1 MFNVSKWGTRS
12 KLATR
17 IMPKDTELALI
28 DGHAARFYTG
38 SPDDWFYATLRD
50 GGQLEHV
57 KVTGVRDGKL
67 IVQRGQDG
75 TEARQFNTGTC
86 VEVEWNPAQVCEH
99 VRSCVLGFETTGI
112 RAGTYCFECKPCI
125 DVNKYGQ
132 ITAIREGKG
141 C

>member
-12 KLATR
+12 QLASG
-17 IMPKDTELALI
+17 IMPSDTKIELV
-28 DGHAARFYTG
+28 DGHAARFFTG
-38 SPDDWFYATLRD
+38 DHEDWYYITVRD
-50 GGQLEHV
+50 GGIFEHMKLV
-57 KVTGVRDGKL
+57 DVRDGKL
-67 IVQRGQDG
+67 VVQRGQDG
-75 TEARQFNTGTC
+75 TEARQFSRGAC

-112 RAGTYCFECKPCI
+112 RPGTYCFECKPCI

-132 ITAIREGKG
+132 IIAIREGQG